1 MPKPLILFRLSNVKH
16 RQPWY
21 INNPCSVCNGCVACC
36 VLLGSQLLFREIYC
50 LLNMHWLYY
59 FFIFVLL
66 RENVTSFHARQC
78 YDSYYTSHFQFDPW
92 VTPNT
97 LELENIWFHYFE
109 INMPLVGQT
118 YNYKVSRRSIR
129 EHVAQYILTYF
140 NFITMG
146 HPQDLLLVSMS
157 TTCDVYTIS

>member
-1 MPKPLILFRLSNVKH
+1 M
-16 RQPWY
+16 
-21 INNPCSVCNGCVACC
+21 
-36 VLLGSQLLFREIYC
+36 
-50 LLNMHWLYY
+50 
-59 FFIFVLL
+59 
-66 RENVTSFHARQC
+66 
-78 YDSYYTSHFQFDPW
+78 
-92 VTPNT
+92 TPNT